1 MTVMDSVNSLVTGG
15 KGEGEKNNGIDEVTE
30 TQKKITNGNKITSL
44 AARQGLPFAPDKQI
58 G

>member
-1 MTVMDSVNSLVTGG
+1 MTVMDSVYSLVTGG
-15 KGEGEKNNGIDEVTE
+15 KGKKKELASVKV
-30 TQKKITNGNKITSL
+30 QRHKKITNGNKVTSL

>member
-1 MTVMDSVNSLVTGG
+1 MTVMDSVYSLVTWG
-15 KGEGEKNNGIDEVTE
+15 KGEGEKKMASVKV
-30 TQKKITNGNKITSL
+30 QRHKKITNGNKVTSL